1 MLNIKLT
8 LSGLLFCFLS
18 FGQIGMGQW
27 RLHVPA
33 RKAIDVASGNGII
46 YTAFVSG
53 VLEYDVAEN
62 ETSLW
67 TDVNGLS
74 DITISSIGY
83 DNARSALFIGYEN
96 GNLDKIQNNRVTN
109 IPAIKLAEI
118 PGSKV
123 INKIVPYGNY
133 IYLATGFAVVKID
146 PVKNEVKDTWYPTN
160 GNDAILD
167 LAIRNDSIFALSSSR
182 LYRGYLQNFALVDPS
197 QWVVDARVPVLT
209 ANTYKEIELVNN
221 DLYLLFQKAVW
232 GQDSVYRINNSGL
245 QLVTN
250 ESFTLEI
257 NSLKNQQGK
266 LGIGLYDAYYI
277 YNSDF
282 SYSLIANVYSFGG
295 EIRLN
300 NAVLYDN
307 LLWIADNNYGLV
319 RYYDPYSS
327 IRISFEG
334 PPKNEF
340 YSLDWSNNKLAIAGG
355 GLSGTQALYSASGV
369 YTFEAEKWAL
379 LERGNNSKWGAGN
392 IWDFLCVAIDPN
404 DKEKM
409 AVGTFSSVPVSIIN
423 GATVSDTFTPYNS
436 TLKFTEP
443 GGSLSLVTSMQYDQN
458 GNLWVLNGY
467 AEKVLNVYT
476 KNGLWYSFD
485 CGVPSKNKFSKKL
498 VIDYNGNKWFSIDG
512 SGIFAYN
519 DNNTPENPGDDK
531 VKQLN
536 SGDFTGALPSNTVNA
551 LAVDFDNE
559 IWIGTDNGFAVL
571 YNSNG
576 VFDATSGNYNA
587 QRIKV
592 QFEGN
597 VEYILGNTN
606 VTDIE
611 VDGGNRKWF
620 GTANSGIILLSADG
634 TEVLEQHT
642 TENSPL
648 ISNNIIDLELDQTTG
663 ELFIITDK
671 GLVSYR
677 TDASYQD
684 ANYSDVKVFPNPA
697 YPDFAG
703 PITIQG
709 IRYNSDVKIT
719 DVAGNLVYQTTSN
732 GGTAT
737 WNGKN
742 SQGEKV
748 TTGVYLIW
756 TAANEGKGRKVG
768 KVLVVH

>member
-257 NSLKNQQGK
+257 N
-266 LGIGLYDAYYI
+266 
-277 YNSDF
+277 
-282 SYSLIANVYSFGG
+282 
-295 EIRLN
+295 
-300 NAVLYDN
+300 
-307 LLWIADNNYGLV
+307 
-319 RYYDPYSS
+319 
-327 IRISFEG
+327 
-334 PPKNEF
+334 
-340 YSLDWSNNKLAIAGG
+340 
-355 GLSGTQALYSASGV
+355 
-369 YTFEAEKWAL
+369 
-379 LERGNNSKWGAGN
+379 
-392 IWDFLCVAIDPN
+392 
-404 DKEKM
+404 
-409 AVGTFSSVPVSIIN
+409 
-423 GATVSDTFTPYNS
+423 
-436 TLKFTEP
+436 
-443 GGSLSLVTSMQYDQN
+443 
-458 GNLWVLNGY
+458 
-467 AEKVLNVYT
+467 
-476 KNGLWYSFD
+476 
-485 CGVPSKNKFSKKL
+485 
-498 VIDYNGNKWFSIDG
+498 
-512 SGIFAYN
+512 
-519 DNNTPENPGDDK
+519 
-531 VKQLN
+531 
-536 SGDFTGALPSNTVNA
+536 
-551 LAVDFDNE
+551 
-559 IWIGTDNGFAVL
+559 
-571 YNSNG
+571 
-576 VFDATSGNYNA
+576 
-587 QRIKV
+587 
-592 QFEGN
+592 
-597 VEYILGNTN
+597 
-606 VTDIE
+606 
-611 VDGGNRKWF
+611 
-620 GTANSGIILLSADG
+620 
-634 TEVLEQHT
+634 
-642 TENSPL
+642 
-648 ISNNIIDLELDQTTG
+648 
-663 ELFIITDK
+663 
-671 GLVSYR
+671 
-677 TDASYQD
+677 
-684 ANYSDVKVFPNPA
+684 
-697 YPDFAG
+697 
-703 PITIQG
+703 
-709 IRYNSDVKIT
+709 
-719 DVAGNLVYQTTSN
+719 
-732 GGTAT
+732 
-737 WNGKN
+737 
-742 SQGEKV
+742 
-748 TTGVYLIW
+748 
-756 TAANEGKGRKVG
+756 
-768 KVLVVH
+768 